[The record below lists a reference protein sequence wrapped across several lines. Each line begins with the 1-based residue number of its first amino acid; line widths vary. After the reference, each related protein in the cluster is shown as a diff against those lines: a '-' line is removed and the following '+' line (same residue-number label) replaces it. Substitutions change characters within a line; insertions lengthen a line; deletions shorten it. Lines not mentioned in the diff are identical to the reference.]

1 MTFFTQEK
9 GSLLPEKRHLAKLGG
24 LAPPAPP
31 PGSYAPDNIV
41 LMRNDHI
48 LVKIKIAGRNHIFPL
63 LGIENT

>member
-9 GSLLPEKRHLAKLGG
+9 GSLLPEKKALGKTWG
-24 LAPPAPP
+24 AGPPCP